1 MRKVKTVIHRIEDLD
16 FNQTEEY
23 IKSHIRVEIPPTT
36 DEMKY
41 AISKVGGRISD
52 IESLISRVNAGK
64 NIKGIL
70 LLKASFHPILLFL
83 SS

>member
-1 MRKVKTVIHRIEDLD
+1 MRKVKTVVHRIEDLD

-23 IKSHIRVEIPPTT
+23 IKAHIRVETPPTQ

-70 LLKASFHPILLFL
+70 LQQLLSHPILLFL